1 MARQVNSLSELLSS
15 SASESQIFEGLDEL
29 IPSSVL
35 YSLVASTPIV
45 PEPQQQPQPQLP
57 FQVAELPALPE
68 ALPEGGFLDMIQY
81 VESLAQPEA
90 ELQAPIQAVEQP
102 VFPEAGPS
110 QRRAPRSKRY
120 SHVQIKALET
130 FIAVHPTPTYEQK
143 FLLSQQIGLTM
154 KKINK
159 WILKHKAPVIQSD
172 EQLIAELISRNEEL
186 LKEIEELKMQNRILI
201 NALQAG
207 NCPQCGGPV
216 PPPGVQQQPRVDVNP
231 PQPEFLEVSSDD
243 SIDQELLWGD
253 IRDFMPTSTEH
264 SLMLVPSEDLL
275 GPAHDLVGVPA
286 EEVSSIVRRA
296 RDEFIFMATA
306 GYPLWVSSD
315 SNAFHPE
322 TLNYGEYLRMSQ
334 RGIPAPFFQSE
345 ASRDTA
351 TIRASPITIVQ
362 TLMEVDQWL
371 HIFCSMITNAQIL
384 EVLSPG
390 EEESYKE
397 RKQVM
402 SAELVL
408 TTPYVPARE
417 AQFIRYSHQQLD
429 GSWIVVDVSV
439 DELRQFHRPST
450 RSVCRKRPSGC
461 LIRDMQNGSSLVT
474 WVENVDVRE
483 KEDEMHAILKP
494 FVESSFAFGASRW
507 IATLQRQAERFIYS
521 TGINISPSD
530 APISPEGRRSLTMT
544 ANKMVISFCTDICN
558 STYHHWTSSNKTRQ
572 KTMEVKT
579 NKRRG
584 DPGKPPGLHRT
595 AGCTVELISSHN
607 RVFDYL
613 RDIQNRPQWER
624 MSSGSLVQAL
634 ANITT
639 GPDPRNC
646 ISVLAM
652 SNHKEIL
659 ILQECCTDATG
670 SYVIFGPITPN
681 DFQSMLYG
689 VDQDLPLMPFGFS
702 ILPNVSGSIL
712 DGTLLTMVFQI
723 TVKNVSSKQAVE
735 VVTQIVKEALQKIIE
750 AVN

>member
-1 MARQVNSLSELLSS
+1 MVSTSTYKLQVHGCTIYELLC
-15 SASESQIFEGLDEL
+15 
-29 IPSSVL
+29 VL

-45 PEPQQQPQPQLP
+45 PEPQPEPQPQVP
-57 FQVAELPALPE
+57 IQVAELPALPE
-68 ALPEGGFLDMIQY
+68 ALPEGGFLDMIH
-81 VESLAQPEA
+81 A
-90 ELQAPIQAVEQP
+90 EVL
-102 VFPEAGPS
+102 F
-110 QRRAPRSKRY
+110 R
-120 SHVQIKALET
+120 
-130 FIAVHPTPTYEQK
+130 
-143 FLLSQQIGLTM
+143 
-154 KKINK
+154 
-159 WILKHKAPVIQSD
+159 
-172 EQLIAELISRNEEL
+172 
-186 LKEIEELKMQNRILI
+186 
-201 NALQAG
+201 
-207 NCPQCGGPV
+207 
-216 PPPGVQQQPRVDVNP
+216 PPGVQQQPRVDVNP

-264 SLMLVPSEDLL
+264 SLMLVPSEDLP

-351 TIRASPITIVQ
+351 TIRVSPITIVQ

-371 HIFCSMITNAQIL
+371 HIFCSMVTNAQIL

-417 AQFIRYSHQQLD
+417 AQFVRYSHQQLD

-507 IATLQRQAERFIYS
+507 ISTLQRQAERFIYS

-544 ANKMVISFCTDICN
+544 ANKMVVSFCNDICN

-572 KTMEVKT
+572 K
-579 NKRRG
+579 NYG
-584 DPGKPPGLHRT
+584 GQD
-595 AGCTVELISSHN
+595 
-607 RVFDYL
+607 
-613 RDIQNRPQWER
+613 Q
-624 MSSGSLVQAL
+624 QAK
-634 ANITT
+634 
-639 GPDPRNC
+639 G
-646 ISVLAM
+646 
-652 SNHKEIL
+652 
-659 ILQECCTDATG
+659 
-670 SYVIFGPITPN
+670 
-681 DFQSMLYG
+681 
-689 VDQDLPLMPFGFS
+689 
-702 ILPNVSGSIL
+702 
-712 DGTLLTMVFQI
+712 
-723 TVKNVSSKQAVE
+723 
-735 VVTQIVKEALQKIIE
+735 
-750 AVN
+750 

>member
-1 MARQVNSLSELLSS
+1 
-15 SASESQIFEGLDEL
+15 
-29 IPSSVL
+29 
-35 YSLVASTPIV
+35 
-45 PEPQQQPQPQLP
+45 
-57 FQVAELPALPE
+57 
-68 ALPEGGFLDMIQY
+68 
-81 VESLAQPEA
+81 
-90 ELQAPIQAVEQP
+90 
-102 VFPEAGPS
+102 
-110 QRRAPRSKRY
+110 
-120 SHVQIKALET
+120 
-130 FIAVHPTPTYEQK
+130 
-143 FLLSQQIGLTM
+143 
-154 KKINK
+154 
-159 WILKHKAPVIQSD
+159 
-172 EQLIAELISRNEEL
+172 
-186 LKEIEELKMQNRILI
+186 
-201 NALQAG
+201 
-207 NCPQCGGPV
+207 
-216 PPPGVQQQPRVDVNP
+216 
-231 PQPEFLEVSSDD
+231 
-243 SIDQELLWGD
+243 
-253 IRDFMPTSTEH
+253 
-264 SLMLVPSEDLL
+264 
-275 GPAHDLVGVPA
+275 
-286 EEVSSIVRRA
+286 
-296 RDEFIFMATA
+296 MATA

-371 HIFCSMITNAQIL
+371 HIFCSMVTNAQIL

-417 AQFIRYSHQQLD
+417 AQFVRYSHQQLD

-507 IATLQRQAERFIYS
+507 ISTLQRQAERFIYS

-544 ANKMVISFCTDICN
+544 ANKMVVSFVL
-558 STYHHWTSSNKTRQ
+558 TYATPRTI
-572 KTMEVKT
+572 T
-579 NKRRG
+579 
-584 DPGKPPGLHRT
+584 GLHQTKQDRKLWRSRPT
-595 AGCTVELISSHN
+595 SEGVILANPLDCTVLQAALWSSSH
-607 RVFDYL
+607 L
-613 RDIQNRPQWER
+613 IIE
-624 MSSGSLVQAL
+624 SS
-634 ANITT
+634 ITSAT
-639 GPDPRNC
+639 YR
-646 ISVLAM
+646 
-652 SNHKEIL
+652 
-659 ILQECCTDATG
+659 TDLSG
-670 SYVIFGPITPN
+670 N
-681 DFQSMLYG
+681 SMLYG

>member
-1 MARQVNSLSELLSS
+1 MAGQTNSPSELFQSGP
-15 SASESQIFEGLDEL
+15 SESQIFEGLDEL

-45 PEPQQQPQPQLP
+45 PEPQPEPQPQVP
-57 FQVAELPALPE
+57 FQVGELPALPE

-81 VESLAQPEA
+81 VESMAQPEA
-90 ELQAPIQAVEQP
+90 EPQVQIQAVEQP
-102 VFPEAGPS
+102 VQPEAGPS
-110 QRRAPRSKRY
+110 QRRAPKNQRY
-120 SHVQIKALET
+120 SHVQIKALES
-130 FIAVHPTPTYEQK
+130 FLAVHPTPTYEQK

-159 WILKHKAPVIQSD
+159 WILRHKAPVIQSD

-216 PPPGVQQQPRVDVNP
+216 PPPDVQQQPRVGVNP

-253 IRDFMPTSTEH
+253 IRDYMPTSTER
-264 SLMLVPSEDLL
+264 SLMLLPSEDLP

-296 RDEFIFMATA
+296 KDELIFMATA
-306 GYPLWVSSD
+306 GYPLWIASD

-322 TLNYGEYLRMSQ
+322 TLNFGEYLRMSQ

-371 HIFCSMITNAQIL
+371 HIFCSMVT
-384 EVLSPG
+384 ERPDPG
-390 EEESYKE
+390 
-397 RKQVM
+397 
-402 SAELVL
+402 
-408 TTPYVPARE
+408 ARE
-417 AQFIRYSHQQLD
+417 AQFVRYSHQQLD
-429 GSWIVVDVSV
+429 GSWIIVDVSV
-439 DELRQFHRPST
+439 DELRQFHRPLT

-483 KEDEMHAILKP
+483 KEDEVHAILKP

-507 IATLQRQAERFIYS
+507 IAILQRQAERFIYA

-530 APISPEGRRSLTMT
+530 ALISPEGRRSLTMT
-544 ANKMVISFCTDICN
+544 ANKMVVSFCNDICN
-558 STYHHWTSSNKTRQ
+558 STYHHWTSSNKTRL

-613 RDIQNRPQWER
+613 SDIQNRPQWER
-624 MSSGSLVQAL
+624 MSSGSSVQAL
-634 ANITT
+634 
-639 GPDPRNC
+639 
-646 ISVLAM
+646 
-652 SNHKEIL
+652 
-659 ILQECCTDATG
+659 ECCTDATG
-670 SYVIFGPITPN
+670 SYVIFAPISP
-681 DFQSMLYG
+681 DVFQSMLYG
-689 VDQDLPLMPFGFS
+689 VDQEVPLMPFGFS

-735 VVTQIVKEALQKIIE
+735 VVTQIVKEALQRIIE